1 MRRFATMLLLGV
13 TCWASDLPDSPAPQA
28 PFHSQIS
35 ARPFIVQQRYIPLS
49 GSSRF
54 EFDPMK
60 ILIHSRYR
68 FPRAMGKIWAFED
81 KYFDPNA
88 PALPSAAP
96 LTVLRNIPSI
106 RHRH

>member
-1 MRRFATMLLLGV
+1 MTAPEVPLLRSLVLHRRLLALSNQ
-13 TCWASDLPDSPAPQA
+13 SDPRCG
-28 PFHSQIS
+28 SQIS

-96 LTVLRNIPSI
+96 LMVLRNGA
-106 RHRH
+106 